1 MSDSEI
7 TQFTIFGERCSG
19 TNHLQHVMEKNF
31 DLPLVWEFGWK
42 HFFCAEKGKQRG
54 QLHEYGSGWEN
65 GSDKN
70 TLFLCIVRNP
80 TAWVNSLYRIPWHL
94 TGLTQKHRDQSSPV
108 RINEF
113 LTKAIEFEGRPEI
126 HGPSGMQYSS
136 VMRMRSEKIHYMLY
150 NVAKKV
156 NHCIMIRHE
165 DMLSDFSGQMNRIR
179 AMIPARV
186 KKGISFPLNRTGYRK
201 KQDWIKPSLVF
212 GAPGFDPE
220 IEKKLGYR
228 VPEGDDLI
236 ALRRAFLQYK
246 RNAEK
251 DSV

>member
-1 MSDSEI
+1 MSDSKI

-54 QLHEYGSGWEN
+54 QLHGSGWEN

-80 TAWVNSLYRIPWHL
+80 TAWVNSLYRDSHHM

-179 AMIPARV
+179 AMIPDRV
-186 KKGISFPLNRTGYRK
+186 KKGISFPLNHTGYRWNNK
-201 KQDWIKPSLVF
+201 DDGSYLKTRSEKQDWIKPSLIF
-212 GAPGFDPE
+212 GAPGFDPK

-228 VPEGDDLI
+228 V
-236 ALRRAFLQYK
+236 
-246 RNAEK
+246 
-251 DSV
+251 